1 MDIEPVFTKDT
12 KSVDSKGKQYKNI
25 ILWSVC
31 GIFLLVVLIVVFI
44 FIWYRSQLEPV
55 DPNSSDTSQIIIS
68 DGDNISDVSMDL
80 EKKGLIRN
88 SLALQIY
95 YKTSKTSKIHAGV
108 YTISKQ
114 QSPAQI
120 LSKISKGEVD
130 NFQITFKPGEN
141 IFDAKKVLR
150 KAGYSDKDIEK
161 AFSRQYSKYSMMSGR
176 PAGSSI
182 EGFILGETYGITKQY
197 TVENILDE
205 PFSLLQNYINKE
217 GFESAF
223 KRHGLSLYE
232 GITLASIIQRE
243 VSNPDDMLLVSS
255 VFHNRLKKGMPL
267 GSDVTAAYGAKTLGR
282 TVSVVEAISI
292 DTPYNT
298 RIHKGLPPTPIASP
312 GLRALRAA
320 ANPASSDYMYFVAG
334 DDGKTYFA
342 VTNQE
347 HEKNTKNHCDKLCKL

>member
-150 KAGYSDKDIEK
+150 KAGYSDK
-161 AFSRQYSKYSMMSGR
+161 RYR
-176 PAGSSI
+176 
-182 EGFILGETYGITKQY
+182 
-197 TVENILDE
+197 
-205 PFSLLQNYINKE
+205 
-217 GFESAF
+217 
-223 KRHGLSLYE
+223 
-232 GITLASIIQRE
+232 
-243 VSNPDDMLLVSS
+243 
-255 VFHNRLKKGMPL
+255 KG
-267 GSDVTAAYGAKTLGR
+267 V
-282 TVSVVEAISI
+282 
-292 DTPYNT
+292 
-298 RIHKGLPPTPIASP
+298 
-312 GLRALRAA
+312 
-320 ANPASSDYMYFVAG
+320 
-334 DDGKTYFA
+334 
-342 VTNQE
+342 
-347 HEKNTKNHCDKLCKL
+347 